1 MTGAGK
7 KLDKETEE
15 MRQMSLLHRL
25 NPRLPRPWLLAL
37 AGLMWTAVGVML
49 GRYAFIWLAHPPSW
63 PHAGLGLAGVAAAV
77 PIYQLGFRKLAQ
89 RNVERIRRLGDWA
102 CLFSFLA
109 WKSYAI
115 VAVMITGG
123 VLLRH
128 SAIPKPYLAIVYAAM
143 GGGLFLSSFVY
154 YGHLGR
160 MASRRLAGG
169 RSNG

>member
-1 MTGAGK
+1 MI
-7 KLDKETEE
+7 
-15 MRQMSLLHRL
+15 QWHRL
-25 NPRLPRPWLLAL
+25 KPALPRHWLMAL

-49 GRYAFIWLAHPPSW
+49 GRYAFVWLAGSPSW
-63 PHAGLGLAGVAAAV
+63 VNAGLGLAGVAAAV
-77 PIYQLGFRKLAQ
+77 PIYRLGFGKLAR
-89 RNVERIRRLGDWA
+89 RNVERIRQLGDRA

-128 SAIPKPYLAIVYAAM
+128 SAIPKPHLAILYAAI

-154 YGHLGR
+154 YGQLR
-160 MASRRLAGG
+160 RTASRRAAEPCLSGKL
-169 RSNG
+169 

>member
-1 MTGAGK
+1 MT
-7 KLDKETEE
+7 LWNRFT
-15 MRQMSLLHRL
+15 
-25 NPRLPRPWLLAL
+25 PRLPRPWLLAL

-49 GRYAFIWLAHPPSW
+49 CRYAFVWLAHPLSW
-63 PHAGLGLAGVAAAV
+63 VRAGFGLLGILAAV
-77 PIYQLGFRKLAQ
+77 PIYQLGFGKLARQ
-89 RNVERIRRLGDWA
+89 NLERIRQLGDRA

-128 SAIPKPYLAIVYAAM
+128 SAIPKPYLAILYAAI

-154 YGHLGR
+154 YGQLQR
-160 MASRRLAGG
+160 TRRESRGCAI
-169 RSNG
+169 S

>member
-1 MTGAGK
+1 MI
-7 KLDKETEE
+7 
-15 MRQMSLLHRL
+15 QWHRL
-25 NPRLPRPWLLAL
+25 KPALPRHWLMAL

-49 GRYAFIWLAHPPSW
+49 GRYAFVWLAGSPSW
-63 PHAGLGLAGVAAAV
+63 VNAGLGLAGVAVAV
-77 PIYQLGFRKLAQ
+77 PIYRLGFGKLAR
-89 RNVERIRRLGDWA
+89 RNVERIRQLGDRA

-128 SAIPKPYLAIVYAAM
+128 SAIPKPYLAILYAAI

-154 YGHLGR
+154 YGHLLR
-160 MASRRLAGG
+160 TAGL
-169 RSNG
+169 RVAEPA